1 MTPRPPRYTRTDT
14 LLPYTTR
21 FRAHGLPGPRCRPQ
35 SGDDHRA
42 PTEGGS
48 RRTPAPTGRN
58 GPGRDPGGA
67 GARAPARAGGPAEAL
82 PAPALRRAAA
92 AHRPCHGPA
101 RSEEHTSELQS
112 LMRISYAVFCLQ
124 KTNTTQYTTH

>member
-1 MTPRPPRYTRTDT
+1 MVGGLRELLVPTHSFPPRRSAV
-14 LLPYTTR
+14 L
-21 FRAHGLPGPRCRPQ
+21 
-35 SGDDHRA
+35 SGEDHRA

-92 AHRPCHGPA
+92 AHRHCHGPA
-101 RSEEHTSELQS
+101 GAPTPAAARRAHY
-112 LMRISYAVFCLQ
+112 RARRYG
-124 KTNTTQYTTH
+124 